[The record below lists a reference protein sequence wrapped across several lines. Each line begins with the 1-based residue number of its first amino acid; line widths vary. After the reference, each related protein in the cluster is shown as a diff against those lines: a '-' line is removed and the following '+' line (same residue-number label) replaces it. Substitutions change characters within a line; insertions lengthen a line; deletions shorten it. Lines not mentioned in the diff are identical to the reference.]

1 MDNQSNPIQ
10 NPSPNPIPNPI
21 PTRSQSQSHSRTL
34 WMVQTAILSAIVIV
48 MAFTPLGYL
57 KTAGIEITFMTIPV
71 IVGAIIVGPSCG
83 AALGAVF
90 GLTSFLQCFG
100 ISPFGAALLGI
111 DPILTFLLCMVPR
124 VLMGWLVG
132 LIFRA
137 LSRFKGTKK
146 FWSYAVGSLSGALL
160 NTVLFVGLLL
170 LFFGSSDY
178 IRGFGDSILAILGVL
193 VGLNAAIEAVV
204 GAVVGTAVTK
214 ALGVAM
220 AGRVGKRT
228 P

>member
-1 MDNQSNPIQ
+1 
-10 NPSPNPIPNPI
+10 
-21 PTRSQSQSHSRTL
+21 
-34 WMVQTAILSAIVIV
+34 
-48 MAFTPLGYL
+48 
-57 KTAGIEITFMTIPV
+57 
-71 IVGAIIVGPSCG
+71 
-83 AALGAVF
+83 
-90 GLTSFLQCFG
+90 
-100 ISPFGAALLGI
+100 
-111 DPILTFLLCMVPR
+111 MVPR

-137 LSRFKGTKK
+137 LSRFQGTKR
-146 FWSYAVGSLSGALL
+146 FWSYAVGSVSGALL

-178 IRGFGDSILAILGVL
+178 LRGFGDGILAILGVL

-220 AGRVGKRT
+220 AGRIGKRAS
-228 P
+228 